1 MPSVPSDLSLILWA
15 TDIPRFSAFLVEV
28 CGMAVV
34 QQHPGFAELDL
45 NGAAILLHDDES
57 YRGHPWYDALRR
69 EGLARGVGTELRMRV
84 EDLDAS
90 YARAA
95 RLGGVGVQAPAD
107 VDGSRECQVMGPD
120 GYLLSLWQR
129 LAPSAER

>member
-1 MPSVPSDLSLILWA
+1 
-15 TDIPRFSAFLVEV
+15 
-28 CGMAVV
+28 MAVV

-45 NGAAILLHDDES
+45 NGAAILLRDDES